1 MRNLD
6 GLLSNNRAWAQR
18 VTAEDLQFFRR
29 LAEQQAPD
37 ILWIGCSDSRVPATQ
52 IVDLLPGEIFVHRN
66 VANLVVHSD
75 LSCLSALQFAVD
87 VLEVQHIVV
96 RGHYGCSG
104 VAAAVR
110 RERHGLI
117 DNWLRHVQDISNI
130 YRTLSNAATL
140 EFDKSRMLTEL
151 NVIRIGVQRPL
162 TSGENQGYLDV
173 ASDNCWPNVFVQRSR
188 GPAVTPSLRRQ
199 GSEVRILSGAPY
211 FSKSYVVSQLGE

>member
-18 VTAEDLQFFRR
+18 VTAEDPLFFRR

-37 ILWIGCSDSRVPATQ
+37 IVWIGCSDSSVPATQ

-87 VLEVQHIVV
+87 VLDVQHIVV
-96 RGHYGCSG
+96 CGHYGCSG
-104 VAAAVR
+104 IAGAIR
-110 RERHGLI
+110 RERQGLI
-117 DNWLRHVQDISNI
+117 DNWLRHVQDISNS

-140 EFDKSRMLTEL
+140 EFDESSMLTEL

-162 TSGENQGYLDV
+162 TSGEN
-173 ASDNCWPNVFVQRSR
+173 
-188 GPAVTPSLRRQ
+188 
-199 GSEVRILSGAPY
+199 
-211 FSKSYVVSQLGE
+211 